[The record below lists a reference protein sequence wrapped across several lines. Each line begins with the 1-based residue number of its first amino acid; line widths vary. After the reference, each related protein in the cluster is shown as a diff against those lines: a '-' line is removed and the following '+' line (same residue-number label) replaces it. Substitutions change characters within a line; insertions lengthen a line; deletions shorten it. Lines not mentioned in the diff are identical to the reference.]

1 MGHTLVYF
9 FGNIILV
16 HFILCI
22 LCIQYVYKDIHKDV
36 THQMSPPSRGSI
48 ATMMDFISDIQRHIV
63 MDDDRIKLVNGCAG
77 SRKTDTIVKLGIR
90 HVLEKKH
97 NILFLTLVSSITHE
111 LKCRL
116 EKLLQITIPRVGSSN
131 HYMGSYE
138 GCDISIANFDAFVHR
153 QLEHMG
159 MSELLQENG
168 DCHDLKTK
176 VLYEATR
183 DRKHND
189 LIMKNGKP
197 ADFVLVD
204 EFQDMDPLKAKIL
217 TNVLCHNERIYGI
230 AVGDM
235 VQSVFPRAVSNDLA
249 LGHPMNIWKSTLK
262 PKVYNIDCCYRC
274 PAGHIDFVRLL
285 LSDYY
290 QKYSVPVMVSSN
302 NDKVNK
308 PVLFTHDKVS
318 KNQSAY
324 TLSSQVCAA
333 IKALFEYD
341 STLRPEDV
349 AIIMKKSN
357 NNHVF
362 EQLKPMLQK
371 VYNKIFSGDE
381 ELPTA
386 TGTNTGT
393 TTDTDTATATTTGT
407 NIEEQEKKV
416 KSHVVHFE
424 TRGDGYHNSID
435 WGKATGKTVMLS
447 IHGDKGKGHRVV
459 FFLGV
464 SHRSLP
470 AENNL
475 FKSQELIDVSLMNV
489 GLTRSTE
496 YVFVGFA
503 ADGPSR
509 YLQLKA
515 DMLSEYAY
523 LAWDATK
530 WSQVVDDFRE
540 YLPGAPPPPY
550 REAIVAMNDA
560 FLRSCD
566 ELLMPNFERE
576 IRMQP
581 LSCPD
586 KDLLRVT
593 EDVAKDMATAFEG
606 IMQDPEIKPKV
617 EVFGTRFQIRSGVTE
632 DMLPI
637 LGIMGEILVYRKLY
651 LDHGNL
657 FLKKVFACVTGKN
670 NDVRY
675 VDDDRIL
682 NLVSDSMLNQYIR
695 DPDMYRYTVR
705 GIIRKHS
712 SLLAKEDHLALFFR
726 DILAS
731 ERPVAVLSEVFASET
746 FQKQLRVFLSKMES
760 NKIPTRVY
768 WNIALCFNE
777 LCESL
782 RRPCVLLHFNRFNER
797 IEVLHDNVAKFC
809 DKFLR
814 DRIDHLSFQESHRL
828 STRETDPDVL
838 KSLHGFVNHPDLDA
852 DKFTR
857 GYVYGITGRSDIVD
871 LDAGSLYELKTSSRV
886 DMSREWVSQALLYCC
901 VPLLKK
907 DKEQKEQ
914 KDQSCSSS
922 TTETEQFQPK
932 SFSVVNLMSGLLH
945 EHTLPKK
952 LETRELLQRV
962 FAHYNFDKSMIEKL
976 LGY

>member
-1 MGHTLVYF
+1 
-9 FGNIILV
+9 
-16 HFILCI
+16 
-22 LCIQYVYKDIHKDV
+22 
-36 THQMSPPSRGSI
+36 
-48 ATMMDFISDIQRHIV
+48 MDFISDTQRHIV
-63 MDDDRIKLVNGCAG
+63 LDDNRIKLVNGCAG
-77 SRKTDTIVKLGIR
+77 SRKTDTIVKLGVR
-90 HVLEKKH
+90 HVTEKKH

-116 EKLLQITIPRVGSSN
+116 EGLLQITIPRVGSSN
-131 HYMGSYE
+131 HYVGSYA
-138 GCDISIANFDAFVHR
+138 GCYISIANFDAFVHR
-153 QLEHMG
+153 QLEHLG

-189 LIMKNGKP
+189 FIMKNGIA

-217 TNVLCHNERIYGI
+217 TNVLSHNERIYGI

-262 PKVYNIDCCYRC
+262 PKAYNIDCCYRC
-274 PAGHIDFVRLL
+274 PAAHIDFVRLL
-285 LSDYY
+285 LSEYY
-290 QKYSVPVMVSSN
+290 QKYSVPIMVSSN
-302 NDKVNK
+302 NDQLNK

-318 KNQSAY
+318 KNHSAY

-333 IKALFEYD
+333 VRALFEYD
-341 STLRPEDV
+341 ETLKPEDV

-357 NNHVF
+357 SNHVF
-362 EQLKPMLQK
+362 EQLKPMLQAVYTKRFIEVIQADELVTEEKSNDTVAKRK
-371 VYNKIFSGDE
+371 V
-381 ELPTA
+381 
-386 TGTNTGT
+386 
-393 TTDTDTATATTTGT
+393 
-407 NIEEQEKKV
+407 
-416 KSHVVHFE
+416 SHVVHFE

-435 WGKATGKTVMLS
+435 WGKAQGKTVMLS

-475 FKSQELIDVSLMNV
+475 FKSQELIDVSLVNV

-496 YVFVGFA
+496 YMFVGFA
-503 ADGPSR
+503 ADVPSR

-515 DMLSEYAY
+515 DRLADHAY
-523 LAWDATK
+523 LAWEAPK
-530 WSQVVDDFRE
+530 WSQVIEDFRE
-540 YLPGAPPPPY
+540 YLPGVPPTPY
-550 REAIVAMNDA
+550 REAIIAMNDA

-566 ELLMPNFERE
+566 ELLLPNFDRE

-586 KDLLRVT
+586 KDMLRVT
-593 EDVAKDMATAFEG
+593 EDVAKDMATAFEH
-606 IMQDPEIKPKV
+606 IMQGPDMKPKA

-637 LGIMGEILVYRKLY
+637 MGIMGEILVYRKLY

-682 NLVSDSMLNQYIR
+682 NLISDSMLNQYIR

-705 GIIRKHS
+705 SIVRKHA
-712 SLLAKEDHLALFFR
+712 SLLSKEDHLAAFFK
-726 DILAS
+726 DLLAN
-731 ERPVAVLSEVFASET
+731 ERPAAVLSEVFASET
-746 FQKQLRVFLSKMES
+746 FQKQLRVFLSKTES
-760 NKIPTRVY
+760 SKIPTRVF

-797 IEVLHDNVAKFC
+797 IDILHDNVAKFC
-809 DKFLR
+809 DGFLKS
-814 DRIDHLSFQESHRL
+814 RIEHLSFQESHKL
-828 STRETDPDVL
+828 CIRETDPDVL
-838 KSLHGFVNHPDLDA
+838 KSLHGFVNHHDLDA

-857 GYVYGITGRSDIVD
+857 GYVYGIVGRSDII
-871 LDAGSLYELKTSSRV
+871 DADNGTLYELKTSSRV

-901 VPLLKK
+901 VPLHKK
-907 DKEQKEQ
+907 DNNDNTNNGEMISDRKFKA
-914 KDQSCSSS
+914 
-922 TTETEQFQPK
+922 
-932 SFSVVNLMSGLLH
+932 FSVVNLMSGLLH
-945 EHTLPKK
+945 HYILPPQIEASDL
-952 LETRELLQRV
+952 LERIFT
-962 FAHYNFDKSMIEKL
+962 HYNFDKTMIEKL
-976 LGY
+976 LSTM